1 MAHDIAARIQA
12 LEAQMQ
18 VLQDREAVRALR
30 YHQCTN
36 EGKLAEI
43 PELFTDRRR
52 PGLWLSG
59 QSAGPGRVDRTFRR
73 RLPALVV
80 CQAVCPQQRMEHD
93 HDRSSSCSTILHAV
107 ELEED
112 AGTGFSY
119 RVSPTCVAA
128 RCTDEYARENGRWKF
143 KRYISP
149 HTSPCR

>member
-30 YHQCTN
+30 YHQCIN

-43 PELFTDRRR
+43 PELFTEDGDLDFGYLGKAR
-52 PGLWLSG
+52 
-59 QSAGPGRVDRTFRR
+59 GREELTVLFGGVSQ
-73 RLPALVV
+73 LMSFVKQFV
-80 CQAVCPQQRMEHD
+80 HNIRMEHD